1 MITVRRDTGIVGSA
15 MKLDVYINDIKV
27 ARLGNGQMQTFELPS
42 DQAELRVGFSY
53 VKSNPVTIQ
62 DGQTAIAKGS
72 IAGSFFW
79 IFGLKS
85 SYIVIEE

>member
-1 MITVRRDTGIVGSA
+1 MITVKRDTGIVGSA
-15 MKLDVYINDIKV
+15 MKLDVYINDTKV

-53 VKSNPVTIQ
+53 LKSDPVAIQ

-72 IAGSFFW
+72 IAGSLFW
-79 IFGLKS
+79 IFGKKS
-85 SYIVIEE
+85 SYILIQE